1 MSASNDD
8 SEETVRGIG
17 RWGALSTV
25 AGSMVG
31 IGIFL
36 VPPLVAEK
44 LPTVAGFSSVWVV
57 AAVTALAGA
66 ASYAEL
72 GGMYPHA
79 GGDYRFQHEA
89 YGGSVAFA
97 SGWLLF
103 GGIFTGS
110 VAALAVP
117 LCEHQLS
124 NILDAFGVGFAPG
137 AAVPWTG
144 LTRAQLAAMAV
155 VVGLTALN
163 SFRVEVSSGVQTLTT
178 LVPVAALTVGGGL
191 LLLVGT
197 GGGSA
202 GVAPETNVGWAYAA
216 DWVEAYGRVYFV
228 FSGWNAVIY
237 VAGEV
242 RDPGETLPFG
252 LVGGTVLVTAV
263 YAVLCAAFLVALG
276 FGGLAGAQEAGTAAA
291 KAFAGPT
298 AGTAVAA
305 VVGVAILASLN
316 ATVLGGARVCY
327 AMAERGAFLD
337 SFGEL
342 NSFGVPMRALWIQ
355 AAGACVLI
363 ATGTFRQIL
372 DLVVLAMMLVGILT
386 VSSLWVFRSRC
397 VGTDRLFRVP
407 LFPVVPSIYI
417 AASAGVVVAQV
428 ATAVASGAAE
438 DWYPVYGI
446 AGFVAALVA
455 AVAWDVVR
463 SPDADSDET

>member
-1 MSASNDD
+1 MSVSNDEHD
-8 SEETVRGIG
+8 ETPRGIG

-44 LPTVAGFSSVWVV
+44 LPTAAGFSSVWIV

-66 ASYAEL
+66 ISYAEL

-79 GGDYRFQHEA
+79 GGDYLFQHEA

-117 LCEHQLS
+117 LCEHQLTK
-124 NILDAFGVGFAPG
+124 ILGAFGVGFTPD

-144 LTRAQLAAMAV
+144 LTQAQWAAIAV
-155 VVGLTALN
+155 VVLLTTLN
-163 SFRVEVSSGVQTLTT
+163 SFRVEVSSGLQTLTT
-178 LVPVAALTVGGGL
+178 LVPIGALTLGGAVL
-191 LLLVGT
+191 LAMGT
-197 GGGSA
+197 GGAPTSA
-202 GVAPETNVGWAYAA
+202 ALDAATGWTYVA
-216 DWVEAYGRVYFV
+216 DWFEAYGRVYFV

-263 YAVLCAAFLVALG
+263 YAVLCSAFLVALG
-276 FGGLAGAQEAGTAAA
+276 FGGLAEAQEAGTAAA
-291 KAFAGPT
+291 TAFAGPT
-298 AGTAVAA
+298 AGTVVAA
-305 VVGVAILASLN
+305 VVGVAILASMN

-337 SFGEL
+337 YFEEL

-355 AAGACVLI
+355 AGGACVLI
-363 ATGTFRQIL
+363 ATGTFQQIL

-386 VSSLWVFRSRC
+386 VASLWVFRSRRP
-397 VGTDRLFRVP
+397 GADRPFRVP

-417 AASAGVVVAQV
+417 AASLAVVVAQV
-428 ATAVASGAAE
+428 ATASASGAAE

-455 AVAWDVVR
+455 GVVWDAVR
-463 SPDADSDET
+463 SAERRP